1 MPDMSPTDLAAIA
14 GAFLAAVISGL
25 GLRHG
30 AAERRGLPFRGR
42 TPPGEGDERAALQ
55 SVLDALHAIH
65 ADLSAW
71 RRQDET
77 ERRADRDRSTR
88 ERFEQIETDQAR
100 ILDLLRGPDGDAP
113 GPSRPR

>member
-1 MPDMSPTDLAAIA
+1 MPDMSPTDLAALA

-25 GLRHG
+25 GLRRG
-30 AAERRGLPFRGR
+30 AAERRDLPVRDR
-42 TPPGEGDERAALQ
+42 AVPGCGEDREALRA
-55 SVLDALHAIH
+55 VLDALHALH

-100 ILDLLRGPDGDAP
+100 ILDLLRGPDGDMSGLP
-113 GPSRPR
+113 RPR